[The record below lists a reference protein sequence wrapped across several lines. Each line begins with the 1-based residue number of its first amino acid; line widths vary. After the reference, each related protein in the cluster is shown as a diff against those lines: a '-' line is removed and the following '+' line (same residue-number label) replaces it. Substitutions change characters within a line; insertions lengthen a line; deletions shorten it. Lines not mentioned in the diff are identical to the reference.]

1 MNDNP
6 SCRLCGHSFNNHKFS
21 EYGLSWWCEVDG
33 QECGCDSFL
42 LDQPNREAQFDNY
55 NLN

>member
-42 LDQPNREAQFDNY
+42 LDQPNREEQFDNY